1 MKMSSRQNHYVVA
14 HAVVTLALVHLAAGP
29 ASAQVPPVVTDTP
42 DAASGCHAV
51 APIRQVDIAIEDGQ
65 TVRGTLVCLSQSQ
78 ASLVRDGVISQV
90 PLRRIRRIRTP
101 ADSVWDGAAKG
112 AVIPMIFWAV
122 FCHSCNAE
130 PFLRASLAY
139 GLTGLAADAIDTN
152 RETIYGRQGS
162 ALSAS
167 WRFRF

>member
-1 MKMSSRQNHYVVA
+1 MKMSSRQNRYVVA
-14 HAVVTLALVHLAAGP
+14 HAVMTLALVYLAAGT
-29 ASAQVPPVVTDTP
+29 ASAQVPPVAAGAP
-42 DAASGCHAV
+42 DV
-51 APIRQVDIAIEDGQ
+51 APGCLEVAPTRLVDVAIEDGQ

-78 ASLVRDGVISQV
+78 ALLVRDGVISQV

-130 PFLRASLAY
+130 PVRC
-139 GLTGLAADAIDTN
+139 D
-152 RETIYGRQGS
+152 
-162 ALSAS
+162 
-167 WRFRF
+167 